1 MDNTDNI
8 KKYQKIRKILES
20 ASFLI
25 ALIVGQIISSSL
37 LGIYGSK
44 FFSLDTALS
53 LAIVLIIA
61 AVLDYISV
69 QIADSW
75 YKKASNKK

>member
-25 ALIVGQIISSSL
+25 ALIVGQIISSY

-75 YKKASNKK
+75 YEKASNKK